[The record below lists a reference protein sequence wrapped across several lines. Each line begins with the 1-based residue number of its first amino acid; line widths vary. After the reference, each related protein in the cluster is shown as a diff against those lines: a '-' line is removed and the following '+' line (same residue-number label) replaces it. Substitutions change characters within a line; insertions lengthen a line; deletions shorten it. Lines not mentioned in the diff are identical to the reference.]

1 MAKFRQQKIDEE
13 IKRELCSILPTLK
26 DPRLDGV
33 LLSVVSVLVTKDL
46 KFAKVY
52 VSALCDEAKK
62 KEILKGLG
70 SSAGFIRK
78 EIAHRINLRQSPQ
91 IIFELDDSLEYGARI
106 DSILKDI
113 MKDIKPEN
121 KGE

>member
-52 VSALCDEAKK
+52 VSALTDNDKK
-62 KEILKGLG
+62 QEVLKGLN
-70 SSAGFIRK
+70 SSCGFIRK
-78 EIAHRINLRQSPQ
+78 EISARTKLRYTP
-91 IIFELDDSLEYGARI
+91 ELHFVIDDSIEYGSHI
-106 DSILKDI
+106 
-113 MKDIKPEN
+113 N
-121 KGE
+121 KIINELNGEQK

>member
-13 IKRELCSILPTLK
+13 IKRELSSILPTLK

-52 VSALCDEAKK
+52 VSALCSEEKK
-62 KEILKGLG
+62 KEILKGLN
-70 SSAGFIRK
+70 SSAGFVRK
-78 EIAHRINLRQSPQ
+78 EISSRTKLRYTP
-91 IIFELDDSLEYGARI
+91 ELNFVIDDSIEYGSHI
-106 DSILKDI
+106 
-113 MKDIKPEN
+113 N
-121 KGE
+121 KIINELNGE

>member
-13 IKRELCSILPTLK
+13 IKRELCSIIPMLK

-52 VSALCDEAKK
+52 VSVLADEQKK
-62 KEILKGLG
+62 NEVLKGLN
-70 SSAGFIRK
+70 SSSGFIRK
-78 EIAHRINLRQSPQ
+78 EISSRTKLRYTPELHFVIDDSIEYGSHINQ
-91 IIFELDDSLEYGARI
+91 II
-106 DSILKDI
+106 
-113 MKDIKPEN
+113 N
-121 KGE
+121 KLNGEQS

>member
-13 IKRELCSILPTLK
+13 IKRELSSILPTLK

-52 VSALCDEAKK
+52 VSAFTDNEKK
-62 KEILKGLG
+62 KEILKGLN

-78 EIAHRINLRQSPQ
+78 EISSRTKLRYTPELN
-91 IIFELDDSLEYGARI
+91 FVLDDSIEYGSHI
-106 DSILKDI
+106 
-113 MKDIKPEN
+113 N
-121 KGE
+121 KIINELNGE

>member
-46 KFAKVY
+46 KFAKIY
-52 VSALCDEAKK
+52 VSVLSDDEKK
-62 KEILKGLG
+62 AEVLKGL
-70 SSAGFIRK
+70 SSSSGFIRK
-78 EIAHRINLRQSPQ
+78 EISSRTKLRYTP
-91 IIFELDDSLEYGARI
+91 ELHFVIDDSIEYGSHI
-106 DSILKDI
+106 
-113 MKDIKPEN
+113 N
-121 KGE
+121 KIINELNGEQK

>member
-13 IKRELCSILPTLK
+13 IKRELSSILPTLK
-26 DPRLDGV
+26 DPRLDGA

-52 VSALCDEAKK
+52 VSAFTDSEKK
-62 KEILKGLG
+62 KEILKGLN

-78 EIAHRINLRQSPQ
+78 EISSRTKLRYTPEINFV
-91 IIFELDDSLEYGARI
+91 IDDSIEYGSHI
-106 DSILKDI
+106 
-113 MKDIKPEN
+113 N
-121 KGE
+121 KIINELNGE

>member
-13 IKRELCSILPTLK
+13 IKRELSSIIPTLK

-33 LLSVVSVLVTKDL
+33 LLSVVSVIVTKDL

-52 VSALCDEAKK
+52 VSALTSEEKK
-62 KEILKGLG
+62 AEVLKGLT

-78 EIAHRINLRQSPQ
+78 EISSRTKLRYTP
-91 IIFELDDSLEYGARI
+91 ELHFVIDDSIEYGSHINRI
-106 DSILKDI
+106 INELNGD
-113 MKDIKPEN
+113 
-121 KGE
+121 